1 MSKRYTSLL
10 YLCFLLFAILFIFLS
25 AHSRLATDDYYFIA
39 DSQKHGLFEQVE
51 FQYMHWTGRY
61 TATLAMNV
69 FYNLWGLDQLPY
81 TSLPL
86 ISILLL
92 FLGAFLLTEKLS
104 LQFSLQL
111 ELKERFILSCS
122 FVIMLFFLSYDIGES
137 WFWYCGY
144 SSYLWSIIA
153 LLWGTY
159 FLMHKQKQVIT
170 GILAAFC
177 FIYIGAASELYA
189 AIIGFIYTLIVIK
202 IMRSGNTNLSLQHKW
217 KIYSTYIFLGIAFLI
232 MLLAPGNYL
241 RDQLFPEHSFPESL
255 MITARSLIKLFLVY
269 LPSKLPYLLALGVP
283 LLLVGMKIGKQ
294 KTVKGSFRSSAK
306 KISIFTAIILLLFFW
321 LTAFIMMETGPA
333 RVLFFASFIISI
345 YTGSLFFLLGYY
357 QALQPK
363 LLAILKIA
371 SLLLLFSIM
380 LTHLYQESK
389 TASNYTYKND
399 ERIAL
404 IRSFNQKIQKDTII
418 CLPLLPPS
426 GMLYSAE
433 ISNDTSHFTNKELK
447 MGYDLKFHVVVNR

>member
-1 MSKRYTSLL
+1 MSKRYTFLL
-10 YLCFLLFAILFIFLS
+10 YLCFLLFAILYIFLS
-25 AHSRLATDDYYFIA
+25 FHSRLATDDYYFIA
-39 DSQKHGLFEQVE
+39 DSKKHGLLEQVG

-92 FLGAFLLTEKLS
+92 FLGAFLLTKKLS

-202 IMRSGNTNLSLQHKW
+202 IMRSNKTNLSLQHKW

-241 RDQLFPEHSFPESL
+241 RDQLFPEHSFSGSL
-255 MITARSLIKLFLVY
+255 VITVKSLIKLFLIY

-283 LLLVGMKIGKQ
+283 LLLIGMEIGKR
-294 KTVKGSFRSSAK
+294 KAAIGSFRSSAK
-306 KISIFTAIILLLFFW
+306 KTSIFTAIILLLFFW
-321 LTAFIMMETGPA
+321 LTAFVMMETGPA

-345 YTGSLFFLLGYY
+345 YISSLFFLLGYY
-357 QALQPK
+357 QVLQSK
-363 LLAILKIA
+363 LLVILKIA
-371 SLLLLFSIM
+371 SVLLLFTM
-380 LTHLYQESK
+380 LIAHLYQESK
-389 TASNYTYKND
+389 TTSIYSYKND

-404 IRSFNQKIQKDTII
+404 ISALNQKIQKDTII

>member
-39 DSQKHGLFEQVE
+39 DSQKHGLLEQVG
-51 FQYMHWTGRY
+51 FQYMNWTGRY
-61 TATLAMNV
+61 TATLAMSI

-81 TSLPL
+81 TALPL

-92 FLGAFLLTEKLS
+92 FLGAFLLTDKLS

-111 ELKERFILSCS
+111 ELKERFIITCC
-122 FVIMLFFLSYDIGES
+122 FVMLLFFLSYDIGES

-153 LLWGTY
+153 LIWGTY
-159 FLMHKQKQVIT
+159 FLLHKQKQVLRGT
-170 GILAAFC
+170 LATFC

-189 AIIGFIYTLIVIK
+189 VIIGLIYTLFIIR
-202 IMRSGNTNLSLQHKW
+202 IIRSKNTNLSLPHKW
-217 KIYSTYIFLGIAFLI
+217 KLYSTYTFFGIAFLA

-241 RDQLFPEHSFPESL
+241 RDQLFPEHSFFGSL
-255 MITARSLIKLFLVY
+255 VITTKSLIKLFLVF

-283 LLLVGMKIGKQ
+283 LLLIGMKIGKR
-294 KTVKGSFRSSAK
+294 KAAIGSFRSSAK
-306 KISIFTAIILLLFFW
+306 KTSIFTAIILLLFFW
-321 LTAFIMMETGPA
+321 LTAFVMMETGPA
-333 RVLFFASFIISI
+333 RVLFFVSFIISI
-345 YTGSLFFLLGYY
+345 YIGSLFFLLGYY
-357 QALQPK
+357 QVLQSK

-371 SLLLLFSIM
+371 SVLLLFTM
-380 LTHLYQESK
+380 LLTHLYQESK
-389 TASNYTYKND
+389 TSSNYSYKND
-399 ERIAL
+399 QRIAL
-404 IRSFNQKIQKDTII
+404 IRSLNQKIQKDTII